1 MMDVCPRSCRSH
13 ARPRRYSWSE
23 DISAEVGSPNTGRSS
38 LALTGLAA
46 RQQSNSSA
54 RCSNFNQYSM
64 SNGQAC
70 DYNAVRLT
78 INETLC
84 MTDPIIDLQIDTSG
98 LQCPM
103 PLLKTR
109 QALRHLNPGQVLE
122 VIATDAS
129 SARDIPAYLGQSCHE
144 LVRCHEHPGR
154 WVFQIRRG
162 ERES

>member
-1 MMDVCPRSCRSH
+1 
-13 ARPRRYSWSE
+13 
-23 DISAEVGSPNTGRSS
+23 
-38 LALTGLAA
+38 
-46 RQQSNSSA
+46 
-54 RCSNFNQYSM
+54 M

-70 DYNAVRLT
+70 DYNAVRQT

-84 MTDPIIDLQIDTSG
+84 MTDPLIDLQIDASE

-109 QALRHLNPGQVLE
+109 QALRHLKPGQVLE

-129 SARDIPAYLGQSCHE
+129 SARDIPAYLRQSCHQ
-144 LVRCHEHPGR
+144 LVRCDEQPAR
-154 WVFQIRRG
+154 WRFLIRRG